1 MIARRHLV
9 GLILTAVLAV
19 AAACQAD
26 RRDQGH
32 TGSSQGQS
40 TDLWRPASAER
51 LYEYPK

>member
-26 RRDQGH
+26 RRGQGDPA
-32 TGSSQGQS
+32 SSQGQS
-40 TDLWRPASAER
+40 TALWRSASTDR